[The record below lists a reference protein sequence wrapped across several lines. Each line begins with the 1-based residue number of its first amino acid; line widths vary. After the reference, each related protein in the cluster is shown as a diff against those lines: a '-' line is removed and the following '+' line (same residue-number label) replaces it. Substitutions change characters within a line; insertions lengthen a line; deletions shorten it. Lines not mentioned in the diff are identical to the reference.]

1 MAGDWWLVIVGC
13 ASPPPCRA
21 TNSAHVH
28 EIWIW
33 DMRTG
38 TGVLVVHVNTPLC
51 CAVAACCAHGCA
63 VWIFGLLAPLA
74 ISVWLCGF
82 FGLGGRLFVVCSFY
96 WVCHWLCPAR
106 EHLPTPTV
114 GYTPSY
120 TPPILPPCT
129 RHTHTETPPRK

>member
-1 MAGDWWLVIVGC
+1 MQG
-13 ASPPPCRA
+13 A

-74 ISVWLCGF
+74 ISVWLF
-82 FGLGGRLFVVCSFY
+82 WFWGLGGRLFVVCGFV
-96 WVCHWLCPAR
+96 VCIGFAIGFAQHANTSL
-106 EHLPTPTV
+106 HLQ
-114 GYTPSY
+114 
-120 TPPILPPCT
+120 
-129 RHTHTETPPRK
+129 